1 MEYVVL
7 NNGLKMPKLGLG
19 VYQITDE
26 FECRNTVESALDIGY
41 RLIDTAQAYHNEK
54 FVGDAIKHSNI
65 PREELFITTKLW
77 LADTGYKSTIKA
89 FENSL
94 KKLGLDYLDLY
105 LIHQPIGDYYGSWKA
120 MEELYEQGLIKA
132 IGVANFMPDRLMDFI
147 CNNKILPAI
156 DQVEVNPFCQR
167 QIDEIMMKEKNVQ
180 MQSWGPFAEGRNNIF
195 QNEVLEKIADKYQ
208 KSIAQ
213 IILRWLLQ
221 RNIVCIPKS
230 VRIERLKENFNV
242 FDFKLSNEDMNLILT
257 LDTKKSC
264 FFSHY
269 DPKIIEWLCSMK

>member
-26 FECRNTVESALDIGY
+26 FECRNTIESALDIGY

-54 FVGDAIKHSNI
+54 FVGDAIKQSNI

-132 IGVANFMPDRLMDFI
+132 IGVANFMPDRLMDLI

-167 QIDEIMMKEKNVQ
+167 QTDEIMMKEKNVQ

-195 QNEVLEKIADKYQ
+195 QNEVLQKIADKYK

-242 FDFKLSNEDMNLILT
+242 FDFKLSNEDMNLIST

>member
-54 FVGDAIKHSNI
+54 FVGDAIKQSNI

-132 IGVANFMPDRLMDFI
+132 IGVANFMPDRLVDLI

-167 QIDEIMMKEKNVQ
+167 QTDEIMMKEKNVQ

-195 QNEVLEKIADKYQ
+195 QNEVLQKIADKYK

-242 FDFKLSNEDMNLILT
+242 FDFKLSNEDMNLIST

>member
-54 FVGDAIKHSNI
+54 FVGDAIKQSNI

-105 LIHQPIGDYYGSWKA
+105 LIHQPIGNYYGSWKA

-132 IGVANFMPDRLMDFI
+132 IGVANFMPDRLMDLI

-195 QNEVLEKIADKYQ
+195 QNEVLQKIADKYQ

-269 DPKIIEWLCSMK
+269 DSKIIEWLCSMK

>member
-54 FVGDAIKHSNI
+54 FVGDAIKQSNI

-89 FENSL
+89 FEISL

-132 IGVANFMPDRLMDFI
+132 IGVANFMPDRLMDLI

-195 QNEVLEKIADKYQ
+195 QNEVLQKITDKYQ

>member
-54 FVGDAIKHSNI
+54 FVGDAIKQSNI

-132 IGVANFMPDRLMDFI
+132 IGVANFMPDRLMDLI

-195 QNEVLEKIADKYQ
+195 QNEVLQKIADKYQ

-242 FDFKLSNEDMNLILT
+242 FDFELSSEDMNLIST
-257 LDTKKSC
+257 LDTKISC

>member
-7 NNGLKMPKLGLG
+7 NNELKMPKLGLG

-54 FVGDAIKHSNI
+54 FVGDAIKQSNI

-77 LADTGYKSTIKA
+77 LADTGYKSTIKT

-132 IGVANFMPDRLMDFI
+132 IGVANFMPDRLMDLI

-195 QNEVLEKIADKYQ
+195 QNEVLQKIADKYQ

>member
-54 FVGDAIKHSNI
+54 FVGDAIKQSNI

-132 IGVANFMPDRLMDFI
+132 IGVANFMPDRLMDLI

-167 QIDEIMMKEKNVQ
+167 QTDEIMMKEKNVQ

-242 FDFKLSNEDMNLILT
+242 FDFKLSNEDMNLIST

>member
-26 FECRNTVESALDIGY
+26 LACRNTVESALDIGY

-54 FVGDAIKHSNI
+54 FVGDAIKQSNI

-132 IGVANFMPDRLMDFI
+132 IGVANFMPDRLMDLI

-195 QNEVLEKIADKYQ
+195 QNKVLQKIADKHQ

>member
-54 FVGDAIKHSNI
+54 FVGDAIKQSNI

-89 FENSL
+89 FENSF

-132 IGVANFMPDRLMDFI
+132 IGVANFMPDRLMDLI

-195 QNEVLEKIADKYQ
+195 QNEVLQKIADKYQ

>member
-7 NNGLKMPKLGLG
+7 NNGLKMLKLGLG

-54 FVGDAIKHSNI
+54 FVGDAIKQSNI

-94 KKLGLDYLDLY
+94 KNLGLNYLDLY

-132 IGVANFMPDRLMDFI
+132 IGVANFMPDRLMDLI

-195 QNEVLEKIADKYQ
+195 QNEVLQKIADKYQ

-242 FDFKLSNEDMNLILT
+242 FDFKLSNEDMNLIST

-269 DPKIIEWLCSMK
+269 DPKIIEWFCSMK

>member
-54 FVGDAIKHSNI
+54 FVGDAIKQSNI

-132 IGVANFMPDRLMDFI
+132 IGVANFMPDRLMDLI

-167 QIDEIMMKEKNVQ
+167 QTDEIMMKEKNVQ

-195 QNEVLEKIADKYQ
+195 QNEVLQKIADKYQ

>member
-54 FVGDAIKHSNI
+54 FVGDAIKQSNI

-132 IGVANFMPDRLMDFI
+132 IGVANFMPDRLMDLI

-167 QIDEIMMKEKNVQ
+167 QTDEIMMKEKNVQ

-195 QNEVLEKIADKYQ
+195 QNEVLQKIADKYK

-242 FDFKLSNEDMNLILT
+242 FDFKLSNEDMNLIST

>member
-54 FVGDAIKHSNI
+54 FVGDAIKQSNI

-77 LADTGYKSTIKA
+77 LADTGYKSTIKV

-132 IGVANFMPDRLMDFI
+132 IGVANFMPDRLVDLI

-195 QNEVLEKIADKYQ
+195 QNKVLQKIADKHQ

-242 FDFKLSNEDMNLILT
+242 FDFELSSEDMNLIST

>member
-26 FECRNTVESALDIGY
+26 FACRNTVESALDIGY

-54 FVGDAIKHSNI
+54 FVGDAIKQSNI

-105 LIHQPIGDYYGSWKA
+105 LIHQPIGNYYGSWKA

-132 IGVANFMPDRLMDFI
+132 IGVANFMPDRLMDLI

-195 QNEVLEKIADKYQ
+195 QNEVLQKIADKHQ

>member
-54 FVGDAIKHSNI
+54 FVGDAIKQSNI

>member
-7 NNGLKMPKLGLG
+7 NNGLKMPKLGLS
-19 VYQITDE
+19 VYQIADE
-26 FECRNTVESALDIGY
+26 LACRNTVESALDIGY

-54 FVGDAIKHSNI
+54 FVGDAIKQSNI

-195 QNEVLEKIADKYQ
+195 QNEVLQKIADKYQ

>member
-54 FVGDAIKHSNI
+54 FVGDAIKQSNI

-77 LADTGYKSTIKA
+77 LGDTGYKSTIKA

-105 LIHQPIGDYYGSWKA
+105 LIHQPIGNYYGSWKA
-120 MEELYEQGLIKA
+120 MEELYKQGLIKA
-132 IGVANFMPDRLMDFI
+132 IGVANFMPDRLMDLI

-195 QNEVLEKIADKYQ
+195 QNEVLQKIADKYQ

-242 FDFKLSNEDMNLILT
+242 FDFKLSNEDMNLIST

>member
-54 FVGDAIKHSNI
+54 FVGDAIKQSNI

-77 LADTGYKSTIKA
+77 LADTGYKSTIKT

-132 IGVANFMPDRLMDFI
+132 IGVANFMPDRLMDLI

-195 QNEVLEKIADKYQ
+195 QNEVLQKIADKYQ

-242 FDFKLSNEDMNLILT
+242 FDFELSSEDMNLIST

>member
-54 FVGDAIKHSNI
+54 FVGDAIKQSNI

-132 IGVANFMPDRLMDFI
+132 IGVANFMPDRLMDLI
-147 CNNKILPAI
+147 CNNKILSAI

-195 QNEVLEKIADKYQ
+195 QNEVLQKIADKYQ

>member
-54 FVGDAIKHSNI
+54 FVGDAIKQSNI

-89 FENSL
+89 FEISL

-195 QNEVLEKIADKYQ
+195 QNEVLQKIADKYQ

-242 FDFKLSNEDMNLILT
+242 FDFKLSNEDMNLIST

>member
-26 FECRNTVESALDIGY
+26 FACRNTVESALDIGY

-54 FVGDAIKHSNI
+54 FVGDAIKQSNI

-132 IGVANFMPDRLMDFI
+132 IGVANFMPDRLMDLI

-195 QNEVLEKIADKYQ
+195 QNKVLQKIADKHQ

>member
-54 FVGDAIKHSNI
+54 FVGDVIKQSNI

-132 IGVANFMPDRLMDFI
+132 IGVANFMPDRLMDLI

-195 QNEVLEKIADKYQ
+195 QNEVLQKIADKYQ

-242 FDFKLSNEDMNLILT
+242 FDFELSSEDMNLIST

>member
-54 FVGDAIKHSNI
+54 FVGDAIKQSNI
-65 PREELFITTKLW
+65 LREELFITTKLW

-132 IGVANFMPDRLMDFI
+132 IGVANFMPDRLMDLI

-195 QNEVLEKIADKYQ
+195 QNEVLQKIADKYQ

-242 FDFKLSNEDMNLILT
+242 FDFELSSEDMNLIST

>member
-54 FVGDAIKHSNI
+54 FVGDAIKQSNI

-132 IGVANFMPDRLMDFI
+132 IGVANFMPDRLMDLI

-195 QNEVLEKIADKYQ
+195 QNEVLQKIADKYQ

-242 FDFKLSNEDMNLILT
+242 FDFKLSNEDMNLISR

>member
-54 FVGDAIKHSNI
+54 FVGDAIKQSNI
-65 PREELFITTKLW
+65 PREDLFITTKLW

-242 FDFKLSNEDMNLILT
+242 FDFKLSNEDMNLIST

>member
-54 FVGDAIKHSNI
+54 FVGDAIKQSNI

-132 IGVANFMPDRLMDFI
+132 IGVANFMPDRLMDLI

-195 QNEVLEKIADKYQ
+195 QNEVLQKIADKYQ

-242 FDFKLSNEDMNLILT
+242 FDFKLSNEYMNLIST

>member
-26 FECRNTVESALDIGY
+26 FACRNTVESALDIGY

-54 FVGDAIKHSNI
+54 FVGDAIKQSNI

-94 KKLGLDYLDLY
+94 KNLGLDYLDLY
-105 LIHQPIGDYYGSWKA
+105 LIHQPIGDYYGSWKT

-132 IGVANFMPDRLMDFI
+132 IGVANFMPDRLMDLI

-195 QNEVLEKIADKYQ
+195 QNEVLQKIADKYQ

-242 FDFKLSNEDMNLILT
+242 FDFELSSEDMNLIST

>member
-54 FVGDAIKHSNI
+54 FVGDAIKQSNI

-105 LIHQPIGDYYGSWKA
+105 LIH
-120 MEELYEQGLIKA
+120 
-132 IGVANFMPDRLMDFI
+132 
-147 CNNKILPAI
+147 
-156 DQVEVNPFCQR
+156 
-167 QIDEIMMKEKNVQ
+167 
-180 MQSWGPFAEGRNNIF
+180 
-195 QNEVLEKIADKYQ
+195 
-208 KSIAQ
+208 
-213 IILRWLLQ
+213 
-221 RNIVCIPKS
+221 
-230 VRIERLKENFNV
+230 
-242 FDFKLSNEDMNLILT
+242 
-257 LDTKKSC
+257 
-264 FFSHY
+264 
-269 DPKIIEWLCSMK
+269 

>member
-7 NNGLKMPKLGLG
+7 NNGLKMPKLRLG

-54 FVGDAIKHSNI
+54 FVGDAIKQSNI

-132 IGVANFMPDRLMDFI
+132 IGVANFMPDRLMDLI

-195 QNEVLEKIADKYQ
+195 QNEVLQKIADKYQ

-242 FDFKLSNEDMNLILT
+242 FDFKLSNEDMNLIST

>member
-7 NNGLKMPKLGLG
+7 NNGLKMPKLRLG

-54 FVGDAIKHSNI
+54 FVGDAIKQSNI

-132 IGVANFMPDRLMDFI
+132 IGVANFMPDRLMDLI

-195 QNEVLEKIADKYQ
+195 QNKVLQKIADKHQ

-242 FDFKLSNEDMNLILT
+242 FDFKLSNEDMNLIST

>member
-54 FVGDAIKHSNI
+54 FVGDAIKQSNI

-132 IGVANFMPDRLMDFI
+132 IGVANFMPDRLMDLI

-195 QNEVLEKIADKYQ
+195 QNKVLQKIADKYQ

>member
-54 FVGDAIKHSNI
+54 FVGDAIKQSNI
-65 PREELFITTKLW
+65 PREKLFITTKLW

-132 IGVANFMPDRLMDFI
+132 IGVANFMPDRLMDLI

-167 QIDEIMMKEKNVQ
+167 QTDEIMMKEKNVQ

-195 QNEVLEKIADKYQ
+195 QNEVLQKIADKYQ

-242 FDFKLSNEDMNLILT
+242 FDFKLSNEDMNLIST

>member
-26 FECRNTVESALDIGY
+26 LACRNTVESALDIGY

-54 FVGDAIKHSNI
+54 FVGDAIKQSNI

-195 QNEVLEKIADKYQ
+195 QNKVLQKIADKHQ

>member
-54 FVGDAIKHSNI
+54 FVGDAIKQSNI

-105 LIHQPIGDYYGSWKA
+105 LIHQPIGNYYGSWKA

-132 IGVANFMPDRLMDFI
+132 IGVANFMPDRLMDLI

-195 QNEVLEKIADKYQ
+195 QNEVLQKIADKYQ

-242 FDFKLSNEDMNLILT
+242 FDFELSSEDMNLIST

-269 DPKIIEWLCSMK
+269 DSKIIEWLCSMK

>member
-54 FVGDAIKHSNI
+54 FVGDAIKQSNI

-132 IGVANFMPDRLMDFI
+132 IGVANFMPDRLMDLI

-195 QNEVLEKIADKYQ
+195 QNKVLQKIADKHQ

-242 FDFKLSNEDMNLILT
+242 FDFKLSNEDMNLIST

-269 DPKIIEWLCSMK
+269 DPKIIEWFCSMK

>member
-54 FVGDAIKHSNI
+54 FVGDAIKQSNI

-132 IGVANFMPDRLMDFI
+132 IGVANFMPDRLMDLI

-195 QNEVLEKIADKYQ
+195 QNKVLQKIADKYQ

-242 FDFKLSNEDMNLILT
+242 FDFELSSEDMNLIST

>member
-7 NNGLKMPKLGLG
+7 NNGLKMPKLGLS
-19 VYQITDE
+19 VYQIADE
-26 FECRNTVESALDIGY
+26 LACRNTVESALDIGY

-54 FVGDAIKHSNI
+54 FVGDAIKQSNI

-180 MQSWGPFAEGRNNIF
+180 MQSWGSFAEGRNNIF

-242 FDFKLSNEDMNLILT
+242 FDFKLSNEDMNLIST